1 MNLLDPNEIKEEKK
15 ATADQSQRLI
25 HALSEEEAR
34 INKELNLLRE
44 NAKIEKQKIEA
55 ETTAFIESQK
65 TRKEELVK
73 EVTGLEARR
82 SEALKP
88 IEVVKIEADTTM
100 EEAKKA
106 LSRALQR
113 EKDAEALHEANLDL
127 ADDLKDKKE
136 ELHDREQRVEK
147 KENIN
152 IVEERRLK
160 DSANTLA
167 NKWVAFHTAV
177 NTSNVN
183 FENKEKRIANTEK
196 VLDIRKAELDKRDV
210 LQTEHRRQIRDKYQT
225 LARAIEEAKKK
236 YNIEV

>member
-15 ATADQSQRLI
+15 ANADQSQKLI

-34 INKELNLLRE
+34 INKELNLVRE
-44 NAKIEKQKIEA
+44 SARLEKEKIEA
-55 ETTAFIESQK
+55 ETSTFIESQK
-65 TRKEELVK
+65 TRKEDLIK
-73 EVTGLEARR
+73 EVAGLEQRR
-82 SEALKP
+82 VEALKP
-88 IEVVKIEADTTM
+88 IEQVKTEAETTL
-100 EEAKKA
+100 ETAKKA

-113 EKDAEALHEANLDL
+113 EKDADALHEENLDL

-167 NKWVAFHTAV
+167 NKWVAFHEAV

-183 FENKEKRIANTEK
+183 FENKEKRIQATEK

-225 LARAIEEAKKK
+225 LARAIEESKKK
-236 YNIEV
+236 YNINI